1 MRRAEQSPGA
11 GVAGARPGLPGW
23 RAWAAVAVGGLIG
36 TELRYGAGLVFPEA
50 AGTIPWTTLVIN
62 VVGSFVLAALTTVWI
77 ARPKTAFWLRAG
89 LGPGLLGSFTT
100 FSAVVFAIDEQF
112 RGGFHASWLAYLGLS
127 VVLGLGAAA
136 AGWKTGKALAD
147 LSGGAA

>member
-1 MRRAEQSPGA
+1 M
-11 GVAGARPGLPGW
+11 
-23 RAWAAVAVGGLIG
+23 
-36 TELRYGAGLVFPEA
+36 
-50 AGTIPWTTLVIN
+50 IN

-100 FSAVVFAIDEQF
+100 FSAVVFAIDQQF

-127 VVLGLGAAA
+127 LVLGLGAAA

-147 LSGGAA
+147 LSGGAS